1 MFKAWKAYTFY
12 ALKFAQFVFKN
23 CTFRFADYNRI
34 FLNKFTK
41 NFHNFFWIYGV
52 FIYFCFEMKMF
63 LFHFKIMCA
72 ENVVITKVIG
82 FS

>member
-1 MFKAWKAYTFY
+1 MNFEFER
-12 ALKFAQFVFKN
+12 VFFEAK
-23 CTFRFADYNRI
+23 YSHRI

-41 NFHNFFWIYGV
+41 NFHNFFLDIWSFYLLLFRNEYV
-52 FIYFCFEMKMF
+52 

>member
-1 MFKAWKAYTFY
+1 MNFEFER
-12 ALKFAQFVFKN
+12 VFFEAKHSH
-23 CTFRFADYNRI
+23 RI

-41 NFHNFFWIYGV
+41 NFHNFFLDIWSFYLLLFRNEDV
-52 FIYFCFEMKMF
+52 

>member
-1 MFKAWKAYTFY
+1 MNFEFER
-12 ALKFAQFVFKN
+12 VFFEAK
-23 CTFRFADYNRI
+23 YSHRI

-63 LFHFKIMCA
+63 FISFQN
-72 ENVVITKVIG
+72 NVRRKRCNNESDRFFLETI
-82 FS
+82 

>member
-1 MFKAWKAYTFY
+1 MNFEFER
-12 ALKFAQFVFKN
+12 VFFEAK
-23 CTFRFADYNRI
+23 YSHRI

-63 LFHFKIMCA
+63 LFLQNQFQ
-72 ENVVITKVIG
+72 EYGGGDVVWKSARPLFEMLFLQSFYI
-82 FS
+82 

>member
-1 MFKAWKAYTFY
+1 MNFEFER
-12 ALKFAQFVFKN
+12 VFFEAK
-23 CTFRFADYNRI
+23 YSHRI

-41 NFHNFFWIYGV
+41 NFHNFFLDIWSFYLL
-52 FIYFCFEMKMF
+52 
-63 LFHFKIMCA
+63 LFRNEDVLFYFKIMCA

>member
-1 MFKAWKAYTFY
+1 MNFEFER
-12 ALKFAQFVFKN
+12 VFFEAK
-23 CTFRFADYNRI
+23 YSHRI

-41 NFHNFFWIYGV
+41 NFHNFFLDIWGFYLLLFRNEDV
-52 FIYFCFEMKMF
+52 

>member
-1 MFKAWKAYTFY
+1 MNFEFER
-12 ALKFAQFVFKN
+12 VFFEAK
-23 CTFRFADYNRI
+23 YSHRI

-52 FIYFCFEMKMF
+52 FIYFWFRNEDV

>member
-1 MFKAWKAYTFY
+1 MNFEFER
-12 ALKFAQFVFKN
+12 VFFEAK
-23 CTFRFADYNRI
+23 YSHRI

-63 LFHFKIMCA
+63 LFHYQN
-72 ENVVITKVIG
+72 NVRRKRCNNESDRFFLETI
-82 FS
+82 

>member
-1 MFKAWKAYTFY
+1 MNFEFER
-12 ALKFAQFVFKN
+12 VFFEAK
-23 CTFRFADYNRI
+23 YSHRI

-41 NFHNFFWIYGV
+41 NFHIWSFYLLLFRNEDV
-52 FIYFCFEMKMF
+52 

>member
-1 MFKAWKAYTFY
+1 MNFEFER
-12 ALKFAQFVFKN
+12 VFFEAK
-23 CTFRFADYNRI
+23 YSHRI

-63 LFHFKIMCA
+63 ISFQN
-72 ENVVITKVIG
+72 NVRRKRCNNESDRFFLETI
-82 FS
+82 

>member
-1 MFKAWKAYTFY
+1 MNFEFER
-12 ALKFAQFVFKN
+12 VFFEAK
-23 CTFRFADYNRI
+23 YSHRI
-34 FLNKFTK
+34 FLTKFTK
-41 NFHNFFWIYGV
+41 NFHNFFLDIWSFYLLLFRNEDV
-52 FIYFCFEMKMF
+52 

>member
-1 MFKAWKAYTFY
+1 MNFEFER
-12 ALKFAQFVFKN
+12 VFFEAK
-23 CTFRFADYNRI
+23 YSHRI

-52 FIYFCFEMKMF
+52 FIYFCEDV

>member
-1 MFKAWKAYTFY
+1 MNFEFER
-12 ALKFAQFVFKN
+12 VFFEAK
-23 CTFRFADYNRI
+23 YSHRI

-52 FIYFCFEMKMF
+52 FIYFCFRNEDV

>member
-1 MFKAWKAYTFY
+1 MNFEFER
-12 ALKFAQFVFKN
+12 VFFEAK
-23 CTFRFADYNRI
+23 YSHRI

-52 FIYFCFEMKMF
+52 FIYFRNEDV

>member
-1 MFKAWKAYTFY
+1 MNFEFER
-12 ALKFAQFVFKN
+12 VFFEAK
-23 CTFRFADYNRI
+23 YSHRI

-41 NFHNFFWIYGV
+41 NFHNFFLDIWSFYLLLFQNEDV
-52 FIYFCFEMKMF
+52 

>member
-1 MFKAWKAYTFY
+1 MNFEFER
-12 ALKFAQFVFKN
+12 VFFEAK
-23 CTFRFADYNRI
+23 YSHRI

>member
-1 MFKAWKAYTFY
+1 MNFEFER
-12 ALKFAQFVFKN
+12 VFFEAK
-23 CTFRFADYNRI
+23 YSHRI

-41 NFHNFFWIYGV
+41 NFHNFFLDIWSFYLLLFRTEDV
-52 FIYFCFEMKMF
+52 

>member
-1 MFKAWKAYTFY
+1 MNFEFER
-12 ALKFAQFVFKN
+12 VFFEAK
-23 CTFRFADYNRI
+23 YSHRI

-63 LFHFKIMCA
+63 YFILNSA
-72 ENVVITKVIG
+72 TL
-82 FS
+82 

>member
-1 MFKAWKAYTFY
+1 MNFEFER
-12 ALKFAQFVFKN
+12 VFFEAK
-23 CTFRFADYNRI
+23 YSHRI

-41 NFHNFFWIYGV
+41 NFHNFFLDIWSFY
-52 FIYFCFEMKMF
+52 

>member
-1 MFKAWKAYTFY
+1 MNFEFERAFFEAKYSH
-12 ALKFAQFVFKN
+12 
-23 CTFRFADYNRI
+23 RI

-41 NFHNFFWIYGV
+41 NFHNFFLDIWSFYLLLFRNEDV
-52 FIYFCFEMKMF
+52 

>member
-1 MFKAWKAYTFY
+1 MNFEFER
-12 ALKFAQFVFKN
+12 VFIEAK
-23 CTFRFADYNRI
+23 YSHRI

-41 NFHNFFWIYGV
+41 NFHNFFLDIWSFYLLLFRNEDV
-52 FIYFCFEMKMF
+52 

>member
-1 MFKAWKAYTFY
+1 MNFEFER
-12 ALKFAQFVFKN
+12 VFFEAK
-23 CTFRFADYNRI
+23 YSHRI

-41 NFHNFFWIYGV
+41 NFHNFFGYMEFLSTFV
-52 FIYFCFEMKMF
+52 SNEDV

>member
-1 MFKAWKAYTFY
+1 MAYKVIILYQLYMPSYFLGTFTEY
-12 ALKFAQFVFKN
+12 P
-23 CTFRFADYNRI
+23 

-63 LFHFKIMCA
+63 YFISK
-72 ENVVITKVIG
+72 
-82 FS
+82 

>member
-1 MFKAWKAYTFY
+1 MNFEFER
-12 ALKFAQFVFKN
+12 VFFEAK
-23 CTFRFADYNRI
+23 YSHRI

-52 FIYFCFEMKMF
+52 FYLLLFRNEDV

>member
-1 MFKAWKAYTFY
+1 MNFEFER
-12 ALKFAQFVFKN
+12 VFFEAK
-23 CTFRFADYNRI
+23 YSHRI
-34 FLNKFTK
+34 FLNKFGT
-41 NFHNFFWIYGV
+41 NFYTFVSYRWSFYLLLFRNEDV
-52 FIYFCFEMKMF
+52 